1 MAIEIHTFSQINKT
15 KSMQSE
21 TYINR
26 IVAKNF
32 FKYNPQKQNASAKR
46 KIAMCIVSLF
56 IGAINGLFG
65 AGGGMLAVPCL
76 TYVWGLDEKSAHAT
90 AIAVILPLCLVSSVV
105 YALKG
110 NYEPSVILPTVIGV
124 TIGGIVGALLLKKM
138 SANAVSFLFYA
149 LMTFAGFKMIFD

>member
-32 FKYNPQKQNASAKR
+32 FKYNPWGQNTSAKR

>member
-1 MAIEIHTFSQINKT
+1 
-15 KSMQSE
+15 MQSE

-32 FKYNPQKQNASAKR
+32 FKYNTWGQNVSAKR
-46 KIAMCIVSLF
+46 KIAMCLVSLF

>member
-32 FKYNPQKQNASAKR
+32 FKYNPWRQNASAKR
-46 KIAMCIVSLF
+46 KIAMCFVSLF

-110 NYEPSVILPTVIGV
+110 NYESSVILPTVIGV
-124 TIGGIVGALLLKKM
+124 TIGGIAGALLLKKM

>member
-21 TYINR
+21 TYVNR

>member
-21 TYINR
+21 TYVNR

-32 FKYNPQKQNASAKR
+32 FKYNPWRQNASAKR
-46 KIAMCIVSLF
+46 NIAMCLVSLF

>member
-32 FKYNPQKQNASAKR
+32 FKYNPWGQNASSKR
-46 KIAMCIVSLF
+46 KIAMCLVSLF

>member
-21 TYINR
+21 TYTNQ

-32 FKYNPQKQNASAKR
+32 FKYNPSGQTVSAKR
-46 KIAMCIVSLF
+46 KIAMCLASLF

>member
-15 KSMQSE
+15 KSMQNE

-32 FKYNPQKQNASAKR
+32 FKYNPSKQTVSAKR
-46 KIAMCIVSLF
+46 KIAICLASLF

-90 AIAVILPLCLVSSVV
+90 AIAVILPLCLVSSIV

-124 TIGGIVGALLLKKM
+124 TIGGIAGALLLKKM
-138 SANAVSFLFYA
+138 SANAVSFLFYS

>member
-32 FKYNPQKQNASAKR
+32 FKYNPWGQNASEKR
-46 KIAMCIVSLF
+46 KIAMCLVSLF